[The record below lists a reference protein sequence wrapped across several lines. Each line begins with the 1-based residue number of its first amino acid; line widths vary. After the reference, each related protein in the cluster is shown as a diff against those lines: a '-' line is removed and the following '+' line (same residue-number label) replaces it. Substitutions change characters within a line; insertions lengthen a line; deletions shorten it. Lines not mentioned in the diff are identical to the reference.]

1 MIPST
6 RLYVLLFPAA
16 LLVSTAQA
24 DNLHYNQVSLRTEV
38 SQEVPHDLMQVIL
51 YSEAQDNDPAKLA
64 ASITENLNKAIAQAR
79 QSKGVQV
86 SLGSRHSYPVYS
98 DNGEHISAWRERA
111 ELRLESAQFSQ
122 LSKLTGE
129 LLQQLKMGGMTFSIA
144 DSTRQASEDALIKTA
159 VESFKAR
166 AQLTSETL
174 GGNAYK
180 IVNLS
185 FNSGFQPPMPVRMAA
200 MKGMAMNEAAP
211 APEIEAGSSK
221 VTLSVDGVIEVQM
234 P

>member
-24 DNLHYNQVSLRTEV
+24 DNLHYNQVSLRAEV

>member
-200 MKGMAMNEAAP
+200 IKGMAMNEAAP

>member
-6 RLYVLLFPAA
+6 RLSVLLFPAA

-200 MKGMAMNEAAP
+200 IKGMAMNEAAP

>member
-6 RLYVLLFPAA
+6 RLSVLLFPAA
-16 LLVSTAQA
+16 LLGSTAQA

>member
-6 RLYVLLFPAA
+6 RLSVLLFPAA

-24 DNLHYNQVSLRTEV
+24 DNLHYNQVSLRAEV

-98 DNGEHISAWRERA
+98 DNGEQISAWRERA

>member
-185 FNSGFQPPMPVRMAA
+185 FNSGSQPPMPVRMAA

>member
-6 RLYVLLFPAA
+6 RLSALLFPAA

-24 DNLHYNQVSLRTEV
+24 DNLHYNQVSLRAEV

>member
-38 SQEVPHDLMQVIL
+38 SEEVPHDLMQVIL

-174 GGNAYK
+174 GGNTYK

>member
-24 DNLHYNQVSLRTEV
+24 DNLHYNQVSLRAEV

-185 FNSGFQPPMPVRMAA
+185 FNSGSQPPMPVRMAA

>member
-86 SLGSRHSYPVYS
+86 SLGGRHSYPVYS

>member
-6 RLYVLLFPAA
+6 RLSVLLFPAA

-24 DNLHYNQVSLRTEV
+24 DNLHYNQVSLRAEV

>member
-64 ASITENLNKAIAQAR
+64 ASITESLNKAIAQAR

>member
-1 MIPST
+1 MILST